1 MLSLGHGSRERN
13 EGFQE
18 TLKQKD
24 VSSMTDQMIFKN
36 LFSKYEGRLFEEKRG
51 IGWGLELKENG
62 KDLEQSLKETSQRRI
77 QVVPGSVGISAVI
90 R

>member
-1 MLSLGHGSRERN
+1 MLSLGHDSRERN

-24 VSSMTDQMIFKN
+24 VSSMTEQMIFKH
-36 LFSKYEGRLFEEKRG
+36 LFSKYKERLFEKRG

-77 QVVPGSVGISAVI
+77 QVLPGSVGISAVI